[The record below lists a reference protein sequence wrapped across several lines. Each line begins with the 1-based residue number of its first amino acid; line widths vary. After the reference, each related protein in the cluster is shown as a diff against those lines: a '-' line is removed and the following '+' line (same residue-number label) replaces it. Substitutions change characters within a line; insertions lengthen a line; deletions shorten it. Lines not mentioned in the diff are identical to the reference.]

1 MRAKF
6 QDNISPLDERYRKE
20 TEEVRKIFS
29 NFALIKFRLQVE
41 ILWLIEFLTNTKIEV
56 KSEEIQKMKSIFIE
70 FSREDYASILEI
82 ENQTKHDIKAIEYFI
97 AQQLEDMRLQK
108 FSPYIHFGL
117 TSEDTD
123 TSAYALALK
132 EGKETFLEQ
141 VQQLTKKL
149 TELAKKNSKQ
159 AILSLTHGQAATPST
174 FGKEV
179 VNFLKRI
186 QVQTQALRN
195 HKLSTKIA
203 CSTGNYQA
211 LHHTY
216 PELDWPSI
224 VENMF
229 SQLNLATE
237 HYNTQIIPK
246 ENWLTQLFH
255 TNAINLILVDF
266 SRDIWGYI
274 QRGIITQLKVD
285 NEVGSS
291 TMPHKINPIN
301 FENAEG
307 NLLLAN
313 KLFEFF
319 NSKLPISRFQRDLS
333 DKTSLRNLGI
343 FYGYSTLAIQ
353 SLIKGL
359 NKIQFNKQLA
369 KSELTSHPE
378 VLTELIQMV
387 LRKHQVTNAYEQL
400 KDFSRG
406 CQTSKS
412 DLNQFILTLDIPDA
426 VKQELQELN
435 PQKYTGLAVKLCEQ
449 YFEEQKNTQ

>member
-1 MRAKF
+1 M
-6 QDNISPLDERYRKE
+6 
-20 TEEVRKIFS
+20 
-29 NFALIKFRLQVE
+29 
-41 ILWLIEFLTNTKIEV
+41 
-56 KSEEIQKMKSIFIE
+56 
-70 FSREDYASILEI
+70 
-82 ENQTKHDIKAIEYFI
+82 
-97 AQQLEDMRLQK
+97 
-108 FSPYIHFGL
+108 
-117 TSEDTD
+117 
-123 TSAYALALK
+123 
-132 EGKETFLEQ
+132 
-141 VQQLTKKL
+141 
-149 TELAKKNSKQ
+149 
-159 AILSLTHGQAATPST
+159 
-174 FGKEV
+174 
-179 VNFLKRI
+179 
-186 QVQTQALRN
+186 
-195 HKLSTKIA
+195 
-203 CSTGNYQA
+203 
-211 LHHTY
+211 
-216 PELDWPSI
+216 
-224 VENMF
+224 ENMF

-412 DLNQFILTLDIPDA
+412 DLNQYILTLDIPDA